1 MVHVYP
7 IKILKITI
15 DKYVFMTECIRYLMQ
30 ILKLTL
36 DFLCFRLGTGRVHG
50 NRVATK
56 YFDFLILCDLGG
68 HSFM

>member
-7 IKILKITI
+7 IKMLKITT
-15 DKYVFMTECIRYLMQ
+15 DKKVFMTECIRYLMQ
-30 ILKLTL
+30 IPKLTL
-36 DFLCFRLGTGRVHG
+36 DLCFRLGTGRVHG

>member
-1 MVHVYP
+1 
-7 IKILKITI
+7 
-15 DKYVFMTECIRYLMQ
+15 MQ

-36 DFLCFRLGTGRVHG
+36 DLFFRLGTGRVHG